1 MGWNE
6 DYREALRYFH
16 SQMAEAKRETVIT
29 CIKEMGM
36 GTRKEVM
43 EELGIKSEQSLGR
56 IIVRTPQ
63 IRELYMTV
71 RGGAKKWDGDK
82 IVGGDGIKLGELG
95 VIAIRWLFVEVNEAM
110 YYKFHNDILKKKKLD
125 RLHKRSLTFQLH

>member
-36 GTRKEVM
+36 GTRKEIM
-43 EELGIKSEQSLGR
+43 EELGIKSEPSLGR

-63 IRELYMTV
+63 IRELYMTI
-71 RGGAKKWDGDK
+71 RGGAKK
-82 IVGGDGIKLGELG
+82 
-95 VIAIRWLFVEVNEAM
+95 
-110 YYKFHNDILKKKKLD
+110 
-125 RLHKRSLTFQLH
+125 